1 MQGLRK
7 KKKQI
12 TVQSISLTMA
22 VEGTMVGDTAK
33 GKIRTN
39 NMHGMG
45 NKQTQIIF
53 YGNKSL
59 TCSI

>member
-1 MQGLRK
+1 MGRS
-7 KKKQI
+7 
-12 TVQSISLTMA
+12 TS
-22 VEGTMVGDTAK
+22 EGTMVGDTAK
-33 GKIRTN
+33 GKMGTKTSEG

-45 NKQTQIIF
+45 NEQTQNTF